1 MRMEH
6 RRPIWRSMAGRY
18 FIYIYIYL
26 YIYNIYIMRMEHRRP
41 HIDGAAW
48 LRVLTKWSAHMNL
61 LPPMAPYGGKVLYVC
76 MYIDK

>member
-1 MRMEH
+1 
-6 RRPIWRSMAGRY
+6 
-18 FIYIYIYL
+18 
-26 YIYNIYIMRMEHRRP
+26 MRMEHRRP